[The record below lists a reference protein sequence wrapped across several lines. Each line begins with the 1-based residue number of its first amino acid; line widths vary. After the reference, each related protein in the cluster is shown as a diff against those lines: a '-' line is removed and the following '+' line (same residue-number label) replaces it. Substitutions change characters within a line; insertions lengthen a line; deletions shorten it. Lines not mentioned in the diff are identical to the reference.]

1 MKENGTRLVG
11 AGESA
16 ITPVLNAAVII
27 GTESGAGKVEGDGAI
42 VVTHSGAGK
51 GVGANNIAEGAIPA
65 TVAGAAVAAT
75 DLARGAG
82 ATSSAGVASVGEP
95 HLAQNA
101 FMSACVGIDESA
113 TIVKVRASN

>member
-16 ITPVLNAAVII
+16 ITLVLNAAVII

-51 GVGANNIAEGAIPA
+51 GAGANNIAEGAIPA

-75 DLARGAG
+75 DLARGVLGRPAVLVSPAWG
-82 ATSSAGVASVGEP
+82 NPTWPRTPSCRLVSASMR
-95 HLAQNA
+95 AQL
-101 FMSACVGIDESA
+101 
-113 TIVKVRASN
+113 